1 MNKLKAKTIGFFA
14 LTLSIGLIGGYAS
27 RDVFDTQN
35 SARANET
42 TAKAAAAANV
52 PVHKM
57 KTATIST
64 NHLIAPNLW
73 NIFLDPFFTPVDLD
87 IAPLALPNFVSMPMD
102 VPAVKTVDGKQEIQ
116 IVAQLPGMTEKDVNV
131 EVGTDVV
138 TIKGEKK
145 EEKSSH
151 NSFSTVSQ
159 SFVRTVQL
167 PCKVDGDKVQATLKN
182 GVLTVSLP
190 KRKN

>member
-1 MNKLKAKTIGFFA
+1 MDKMKVKAVSFIALALLTGF
-14 LTLSIGLIGGYAS
+14 IGGYAS
-27 RDVFDTQN
+27 KDLFDTQN
-35 SARANET
+35 SARANEAAT
-42 TAKAAAAANV
+42 KAATGSNV

-57 KTATIST
+57 KSASIST

-73 NIFLDPFFTPVDLD
+73 SVFLDPFFTPVNLD
-87 IAPLALPNFVSMPMD
+87 IAPLALPNFVSFPMD
-102 VPAVKTVDGKQEIQ
+102 VPAVKTVDGAQEIQ
-116 IVAQLPGMTEKDVNV
+116 IVAQLPGLSEKDVNV

-145 EEKSSH
+145 EEMSNNK
-151 NSFSTVSQ
+151 SFSTVSQ

-167 PCKVDGDKVQATLKN
+167 PCKVDGDKVKATLKN

-190 KRKN
+190 KQKN

>member
-1 MNKLKAKTIGFFA
+1 MDNLKAKAIGLFA
-14 LTLSIGLIGGYAS
+14 LTLFTGFIGGYAS
-27 RDVFDTQN
+27 KDLLDTQN

-42 TAKAAAAANV
+42 AAKAATAANV

-57 KTATIST
+57 KTATIAT

-73 NIFLDPFFTPVDLD
+73 NIFLDPFFTPVNLD
-87 IAPLALPNFVSMPMD
+87 IAPLALPNFVSFPMD
-102 VPAVKTVDGKQEIQ
+102 VPAVKTVDGNQEIQ

-145 EEKSSH
+145 EEKNSH

>member
-1 MNKLKAKTIGFFA
+1 MNVINNLKAKTIGFFA
-14 LTLSIGLIGGYAS
+14 LAIFTGFVGGYAS
-27 RDVFDTQN
+27 RDLFDAQN

-42 TAKAAAAANV
+42 AANV

-57 KTATIST
+57 QTASIAS
-64 NHLIAPNLW
+64 NHMIAPNLW
-73 NIFLDPFFTPVDLD
+73 NVFLDPFFTPVNLD
-87 IAPLALPNFVSMPMD
+87 IAPLALPNFVSLPMD
-102 VPAVKTVDGKQEIQ
+102 VPAVKTIDGNQEIQ
-116 IVAQLPGMTEKDVNV
+116 IVAQLPGLMEKDVNV

-145 EEKSSH
+145 EETSNNK
-151 NSFSTVSQ
+151 SFSTVSQ

-167 PCKVDGDKVQATLKN
+167 PCKVDGDKVKATLKS

-190 KRKN
+190 KRK